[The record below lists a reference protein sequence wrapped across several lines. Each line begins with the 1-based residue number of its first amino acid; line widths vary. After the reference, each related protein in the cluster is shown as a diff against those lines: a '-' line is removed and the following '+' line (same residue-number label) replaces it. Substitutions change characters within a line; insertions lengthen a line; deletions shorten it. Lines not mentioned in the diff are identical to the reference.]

1 MPDIAKERRRL
12 PVVLSLFLDILATA
26 LLVFLVY
33 YTVYELPAA
42 YPDSPVMAS
51 VNPNSQKLHLSISST
66 EKGAT
71 SKVPNHPDTSAPAA
85 DSPSDAADWKTKFA
99 DHFTSEVVSTATT
112 YSSPNLSVD
121 ITQHT
126 MGSGDNTVTYYIAD
140 VYMADISSFQTH
152 FAYDTYG
159 KYKQSLSDMSAEV
172 GAVLA
177 INGDSYRFN
186 LKHLNGLL
194 VRNGTVYRSNP
205 TTADICVLYNDG
217 RMVTSSPEKFNA
229 QHALDDGAI
238 QTWVF
243 GPKLLDDNGKAQTE
257 FNTWDYIRKSHPRSA
272 IGYYEPGHYCFVAV
286 DGRQAGYSRGMKLP
300 ELAAIFEGL
309 GCTAAYNLDG
319 GHTTFMTLDNAVV
332 NRPYKPE
339 KIISDC
345 ICICEPSA

>member
-12 PVVLSLFLDILATA
+12 PVVLSLLLDILATA
-26 LLVFLVY
+26 LLVFIVY

-42 YPDSPVMAS
+42 VPSAPVMESAKS
-51 VNPNSQKLHLSISST
+51 NSQMLHLSLPPT
-66 EKGAT
+66 ENGAV
-71 SKVPNHPDTSAPAA
+71 SEAPNPDASVSAPSA
-85 DSPSDAADWKTKFA
+85 PSNVTDWKTKFA
-99 DHFTSEVVSTATT
+99 DHFTPEVVSTATT

-121 ITQHT
+121 ITKHT

-229 QHALDDGAI
+229 QQALDAGAI

-243 GPKLLDDNGKAQTE
+243 GPKLLDDNGKAQTQ

-272 IGYYEPGHYCFVAV
+272 IGYYEPGHYCFVVV
-286 DGRQAGYSRGMKLP
+286 DGRQVGYSRGMKLP
-300 ELAAIFEGL
+300 ELAAVFENL
-309 GCTAAYNLDG
+309 SCKAAYNLDG
-319 GHTTFMTLDNAVV
+319 GHTTFMTLDSAVV
-332 NRPYKPE
+332 NQPYKPE

-345 ICICEPSA
+345 ICICEPST